1 MFEKLPIVPF
11 INIIVFICILPM
23 PLLFRCKYIFYI
35 VLIKIYKHLYFICL
49 LFRHLPLYTFNDH
62 YFWWLHML
70 LPCSLRTE
78 KLRERN
84 RLFPESWAWASIQDS
99 SLAPTCSVVP
109 RCHDGMFPRIAS
121 CPRRG
126 WKNRGWGVEENT
138 VARRAHHFPAPG
150 LAVCLHPFPCGP
162 SGGEEAT
169 AVAGWGLSLEPD
181 R

>member
-1 MFEKLPIVPF
+1 
-11 INIIVFICILPM
+11 M

-99 SLAPTCSVVP
+99 SLAPTCSVAP

-138 VARRAHHFPAPG
+138 VARRARHFPCPWPGSLSAPLSLWAFRWRG
-150 LAVCLHPFPCGP
+150 SYSSGWLGPFTRTWQVVILCVFAVCHAL
-162 SGGEEAT
+162 
-169 AVAGWGLSLEPD
+169 L
-181 R
+181 